1 MNRKYFLLGL
11 FIVVLYGFWYLYQ
24 PYLTQIFIAS
34 LLALATTDLNVVL
47 EKKFKIKVLSVIV
60 LTILLSV
67 LFFVPLVY
75 SLLSMRDIST
85 FVDEDT
91 IRKVIAIKNS
101 FELPDFLG
109 IFKPHIKDFIDSIN
123 APDIAQSIIGYISGI
138 VKQSAGFFKD
148 MILVLIFYFFV
159 NLYGRELVR
168 YIKSVLPFDKN
179 STFFLEISNVM
190 SIVFYSILIT
200 AILEGA
206 LFAVI
211 MMGYGYDGL
220 LFGILYG
227 FASLVPVVGGL
238 VMWLPIS
245 LYEYSS
251 GNTVAS
257 FVIAIYSVVVISGI
271 ADTII
276 KPIIIKYVS
285 NKMIGNRTKVHEII
299 IFFAIIA
306 GLSTFGFWGMIIG
319 PAITT
324 FFISFLNIYKVLLEE
339 EKNVEVHEERS
350 FKRLY

>member
-1 MNRKYFLLGL
+1 MNRKYFLFGL
-11 FIVVLYGFWYLYQ
+11 FIVVLYGFWYLYR
-24 PYLTQIFIAS
+24 PYLTQIFVAS
-34 LLALATTDLNVVL
+34 LLALATTNLNVFL
-47 EKKFKIKVLSVIV
+47 EKKIKIKVLSVTV

-75 SLLSMRDIST
+75 SLLSMRDISN

-91 IRKVIAIKNS
+91 IRKIIAIKNS
-101 FELPDFLG
+101 LELPDFLG
-109 IFKPHIKDFIDSIN
+109 AFKPQIKEFIDSIN
-123 APDIAQSIIGYISGI
+123 APDIAQSIISYISGI

-190 SIVFYSILIT
+190 SVVFYSILIT

-206 LFAVI
+206 LFALIVI
-211 MMGYGYDGL
+211 GYGYDGL

-227 FASLVPVVGGL
+227 FASLIPVIGGL

-245 LYEYSS
+245 IYEYSN
-251 GNTVAS
+251 GQIVAS

-276 KPIIIKYVS
+276 KPIIIKYMS
-285 NKMIGNRTKVHEII
+285 NKMIGNRTKIHEII

-339 EKNVEVHEERS
+339 EKHDDKAIRH
-350 FKRLY
+350 LY

>member
-1 MNRKYFLLGL
+1 MNRKYFLFGL
-11 FIVVLYGFWYLYQ
+11 FMVVLYGFWYLYQ
-24 PYLTQIFIAS
+24 PYLTQIFVAS
-34 LLALATTDLNVVL
+34 LLALATTSLNVLL
-47 EKKFKIKVLSVIV
+47 EKKIKIKVLSVTV

-75 SLLSMRDIST
+75 SLLSMKDISN
-85 FVDEDT
+85 FVNEDT
-91 IRKVIAIKNS
+91 IKKVIAIKNG

-109 IFKPHIKDFIDSIN
+109 IFKPHIKEFIDSIN
-123 APDIAQSIIGYISGI
+123 ASEIAQDIIGYISGI

-148 MILVLIFYFFV
+148 MILVLVFYFFV
-159 NLYGRELVR
+159 NLYGKELVR

-190 SIVFYSILIT
+190 SVVFYSILIT

-211 MMGYGYDGL
+211 MIGYGYDGL

-227 FASLVPVVGGL
+227 FASLIPVIGGL

-245 LYEYSS
+245 IYEYSS
-251 GNTVAS
+251 GHIIAS
-257 FVIAIYSVVVISGI
+257 FVISIYSIVVISGI

-276 KPIIIKYVS
+276 KPIIIKYMS
-285 NKMIGNRTKVHEII
+285 NKMIGNRTKIHEII
-299 IFFAIIA
+299 IFFSIIA

-339 EKNVEVHEERS
+339 EKNIEVYE
-350 FKRLY
+350 KRNGKYLY